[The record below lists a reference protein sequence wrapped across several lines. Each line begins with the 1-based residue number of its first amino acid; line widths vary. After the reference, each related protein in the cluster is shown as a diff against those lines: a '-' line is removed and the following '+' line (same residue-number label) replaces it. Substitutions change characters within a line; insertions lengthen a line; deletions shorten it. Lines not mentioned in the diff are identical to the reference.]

1 MDKETTSFELLNHT
15 ADLGML
21 VRGKD
26 LQELFTAGATA
37 LTDLMVKRI
46 SDLPPRQVSLTVD
59 GDDLT
64 DAFIRWLGEI
74 LYLLDGE
81 RLIVTGISA
90 LKISPSGHVEATVLA
105 APFDF
110 EKDEIIHEIKAVTY
124 HQASVKQTDN
134 GWEARV
140 IFDL

>member
-1 MDKETTSFELLNHT
+1 MDKKTPDFELLNHT

-26 LQELFTAGATA
+26 LQELFASGAIALAG
-37 LTDLMVKRI
+37 LMVKRN
-46 SDLPPRQVSLTVD
+46 SNMPPTQVSLTVE

-64 DAFIRWLGEI
+64 DAFVRWLGEI

-81 RLIVTGISA
+81 GLIVTGIST
-90 LKISPSGHVEATVLA
+90 LKVSPPGQVEALVLA
-105 APFDF
+105 APLDF

-124 HQASVKQTDN
+124 HQASVNQTDN